1 MPNSSAA
8 GSNVD
13 RQEIDR
19 ILRAKR
25 QQRETKACYPC
36 RSRKVKCDNGHPCR
50 TCQKRGHPQICV
62 YDLEESSPRKRAMLS
77 PQNSISDASYAAFP
91 PGLRGANDRP
101 QLGDSASPLHTR
113 PESEPANQENPENYV
128 FSGENT
134 VISILGSHDTD
145 GSIANKASSVLGLQN
160 SFSNYP
166 FLGPQTPID
175 RWKALIEILP
185 RREEVLK
192 FFHFYRISAHPFN
205 PILVDI
211 DGFELVIC
219 QFLASYA
226 SGELRDY
233 DKISEKWS
241 SDRSVG
247 QISLLLAALASG
259 AHCSDLENPERS
271 EKYQS
276 FSRRSFQALRLANF
290 LLRPSLEVV
299 QSLLLLGNT
308 LQNNGQSDAA
318 WAQLGTTVR
327 LAQTLGLHTE
337 KSISHWP
344 EPMRPKARA
353 LWYMTVWQDSLLSL
367 CYDRPSMVSTR
378 GWQLDLTTL
387 ESNVSYTD
395 MMRYLCRLGLQINNS
410 DERDRNDLI
419 YCHKSLAELDSVFK
433 LVQPHLLSRE
443 HCTSL
448 HQHQE
453 HLALRIHVSFCV
465 SVLCRPAIQRPPGT
479 SLHPR
484 IRILRDRAKDSLV
497 EAAKAFL
504 DFETLSIVPLR
515 TWSMVHT
522 VLSSTLL
529 LCLWEETRHD
539 PACRDLQQRV
549 IEVFS
554 RVGKDG
560 KDGNGQHGDGQ
571 WLSTRHIHALVALRN
586 AVRDTP
592 MREEHANPER
602 QRGSPG
608 SPPPQRLED
617 DLSGSGAIEFGD
629 VQPSGDFPANFDFG

>member
-1 MPNSSAA
+1 
-8 GSNVD
+8 
-13 RQEIDR
+13 
-19 ILRAKR
+19 
-25 QQRETKACYPC
+25 
-36 RSRKVKCDNGHPCR
+36 
-50 TCQKRGHPQICV
+50 
-62 YDLEESSPRKRAMLS
+62 
-77 PQNSISDASYAAFP
+77 
-91 PGLRGANDRP
+91 
-101 QLGDSASPLHTR
+101 
-113 PESEPANQENPENYV
+113 
-128 FSGENT
+128 
-134 VISILGSHDTD
+134 
-145 GSIANKASSVLGLQN
+145 
-160 SFSNYP
+160 
-166 FLGPQTPID
+166 
-175 RWKALIEILP
+175 
-185 RREEVLK
+185 
-192 FFHFYRISAHPFN
+192 
-205 PILVDI
+205 
-211 DGFELVIC
+211 
-219 QFLASYA
+219 
-226 SGELRDY
+226 
-233 DKISEKWS
+233 
-241 SDRSVG
+241 
-247 QISLLLAALASG
+247 
-259 AHCSDLENPERS
+259 
-271 EKYQS
+271 
-276 FSRRSFQALRLANF
+276 
-290 LLRPSLEVV
+290 
-299 QSLLLLGNT
+299 
-308 LQNNGQSDAA
+308 
-318 WAQLGTTVR
+318 
-327 LAQTLGLHTE
+327 
-337 KSISHWP
+337 
-344 EPMRPKARA
+344 
-353 LWYMTVWQDSLLSL
+353 
-367 CYDRPSMVSTR
+367 MVSTR